1 MSETYELTRE
11 ITIEAS
17 PETVF
22 GFLTEEAKMKQWFG
36 EVVEA
41 YPKPGGMFHVG
52 EKNPNGN
59 HCRGEFVEII
69 PHEKVV
75 FTWGGIED
83 LELGDST
90 VEILLKAQGKSTHL
104 TLRHYNVRLK
114 PSADS
119 FSQGWKEHALP
130 LLKDI
135 AEGRK
140 PDGLCFESS
149 NECHK
154 E

>member
-11 ITIEAS
+11 INIETS

-22 GFLTEEAKMKQWFG
+22 SYLTDESKLKQWFG

-41 YPKPGGMFHVG
+41 DPRPGGVFHVG
-52 EKNPNGN
+52 ENDPKG
-59 HCRGEFVEII
+59 HQCRGKFVEIV
-69 PHEKVV
+69 PNKKVV
-75 FTWGGIED
+75 FTFGGIENI
-83 LELGDST
+83 EQGDST
-90 VEILLKAQGKSTHL
+90 VEILLKAQGKSTQL
-104 TLRHYNVRLK
+104 TLRHYNIRLK

-119 FSQGWKEHALP
+119 FGQGWKEYALP
-130 LLKDI
+130 LLKDA
-135 AEGRK
+135 AEGKK
-140 PDGLCFESS
+140 PDGLCFESG